1 MATKD
6 EIKKTILAI
15 AGDPSV
21 GEVYSLVDKWAD
33 AIWKLD
39 NKDVAVSNDSDR
51 NSGTTA
57 FAATKET
64 RIIEPTEKRI
74 P

>member
-1 MATKD
+1 MATK
-6 EIKKTILAI
+6 EQIKQTILAI

-21 GEVYSLVDKWAD
+21 GEIYSLADKWAD

-39 NKDVAVSNDSDR
+39 NPNFAVKDDSE
-51 NSGTTA
+51 NNGSQSA
-57 FAATKET
+57 SAATRET
-64 RIIEPTEKRI
+64 RITKPPDI